1 MFEFAIIIVKKW
13 FSVKQEFKS
22 KSRIILQDVEGRMSL
37 GKLKTYQ
44 AQSDRK
50 RYVYIGLQE

>member
-22 KSRIILQDVEGRMSL
+22 KSRIILHDFEGRMSL

-44 AQSDRK
+44 TQSDRK
-50 RYVYIGLQE
+50 RYVYIGLQK

>member
-1 MFEFAIIIVKKW
+1 MFESAIIIVKKW

-22 KSRIILQDVEGRMSL
+22 KSRMILQDFEGRMSL

-44 AQSDRK
+44 TQSDRK
-50 RYVYIGLQE
+50 RYVYIGLQK